1 MAGTG
6 TTSIAS
12 LVNKSMAGL
21 YIDGRAAEAAPAAA
35 DPTSM
40 AKNIIESLDSA
51 SLQPAYSE
59 PAEPEPTK
67 SDSAKP
73 APAPSTLAKPERY
86 KPAPK
91 QAVLVRLDSG
101 DYAALQRF
109 AARKGTTASALIRG
123 AVKDL
128 LGTA

>member
-1 MAGTG
+1 
-6 TTSIAS
+6 
-12 LVNKSMAGL
+12 MAGL
-21 YIDGRAAEAAPAAA
+21 YIDDREPETAPAA
-35 DPTSM
+35 DPVSM
-40 AKNIIESLDSA
+40 AKNIIESLDSV
-51 SLQPAYSE
+51 SLE
-59 PAEPEPTK
+59 PAKPDPAP
-67 SDSAKP
+67 SGAAKP
-73 APAPSTLAKPERY
+73 ASSGPVKPEPAKSDAAKPARY

-101 DYAALQRF
+101 DYAALQRI